1 MKKISVAIDGPAG
14 AGKSSIAK
22 VAAKTLGIIYVD
34 TGAMYRAAALY
45 AVRNNINI
53 NAESLIPVLDDIKI
67 DMRYVNDSQIIL
79 LNGEDVSGLIR
90 EPEISMGASAIAVI
104 PEVRLKLVDIQR
116 ELAKKQSVIMDG
128 RDIGTYVLPDA
139 ELKIYLTASIEER
152 ARRRYIEQTEKG
164 IECDI
169 KAVEKEIAER
179 DKNDMSREFAPLK
192 KADDAVFLDTS
203 ELNFEEAVSVVMT
216 LIKEKI
222 EGERT

>member
-67 DMRYVNDSQIIL
+67 DMRYENDSQIIL

>member
-45 AVRNNINI
+45 AVRNNISI

-67 DMRYVNDSQIIL
+67 DMRYENDSQIIL

>member
-1 MKKISVAIDGPAG
+1 
-14 AGKSSIAK
+14 
-22 VAAKTLGIIYVD
+22 
-34 TGAMYRAAALY
+34 
-45 AVRNNINI
+45 
-53 NAESLIPVLDDIKI
+53 
-67 DMRYVNDSQIIL
+67 MRYENNTQIII
-79 LNGEDVSGLIR
+79 LNGEDVSDKIR

-104 PEVRLKLVDIQR
+104 PAVRLKLVEIQR

-152 ARRRYIEQTEKG
+152 AKRRFKEQAEKG

-169 KAVEKEIAER
+169 KVVEKEIAER

-192 KADDAVFLDTS
+192 KADDAILLDTS
-203 ELNFEEAVSVVMT
+203 DLNFEEAVSAVMS

-222 EGERT
+222 

>member
-67 DMRYVNDSQIIL
+67 DMRYEIDSQIIL

-203 ELNFEEAVSVVMT
+203 ELNFEEAVSAVMT